1 MANGKINFRVSRKL
15 KTVEI
20 PELECSLTLAALT
33 VGQMRHLKE
42 GDENNIP
49 RQLAMAIIDPETGA
63 QLYDPEN
70 PEDIDNLNA
79 MPLSIFSPLI
89 DALNELNG
97 RVTKDVEETKK
108 NLIAMPSLRSAS
120 V

>member
-20 PELECSLTLAALT
+20 PELECSITLAALT

-42 GDENNIP
+42 GDESNIA
-49 RQLAMAIIDPETGA
+49 RQLAMAMVDPETGG
-63 QLYDPEN
+63 QIYDPDN
-70 PEDIDNLNA
+70 ADDIDNLNA

-97 RVTKDVEETKK
+97 RVTNDVEETKK
-108 NLIAMPSLRSAS
+108 NLMKIRSLHSAS
-120 V
+120 A

>member
-1 MANGKINFRVSRKL
+1 MKINFRSSRKV

-20 PELECSLTLAALT
+20 PELECSITLAALT

-49 RQLAMAIIDPETGA
+49 RQLAMAIIDPETGS
-63 QLYDPEN
+63 QVYDPEN
-70 PEDIDNLNA
+70 AEDIDNLNA

-97 RVTKDVEETKK
+97 RVTKDVEQTKK
-108 NLIAMPSLRSAS
+108 NLVMTQFTSSVSA
-120 V
+120 